1 MRYPIFAEQKALV
14 ESCKTTEERLT
25 VQTYLD
31 ELEGRCSDMFD
42 FIDYLGK
49 GNDPSV
55 KAIDQA
61 VKNMEIIMSLC
72 DIIKHVMDEQ
82 L

>member
-1 MRYPIFAEQKALV
+1 
-14 ESCKTTEERLT
+14 
-25 VQTYLD
+25 
-31 ELEGRCSDMFD
+31 MFD